1 MSQVVKKRTLLLP
14 LKRKWWDQIKSG
26 TKVEEFR
33 LANAYWTK
41 RLEGRT
47 YDEVIL
53 TLGYPTRD
61 DLSRRIV
68 LPWRGVTRKRVVSD
82 EWQGSEREVFAIR
95 LTAENAGHEENL
107 RLEAECPYC
116 EKGRD
121 ANDGPYSRACTICKG
136 TNVGGSK

>member
-1 MSQVVKKRTLLLP
+1 MNQIVKKRTLLLP

-26 TKVEEFR
+26 AKVEEFR

-47 YDEVIL
+47 YDEVVL
-53 TLGYPTRD
+53 TLGYPKRD

-82 EWQGSEREVFAIR
+82 EWQGEEREVFAIR
-95 LTAENAGHEENL
+95 LTPDN
-107 RLEAECPYC
+107 
-116 EKGRD
+116 KG
-121 ANDGPYSRACTICKG
+121 K
-136 TNVGGSK
+136 